1 VFLKAYLATEPP
13 TEDQLREARALAE
26 RVRQAERRGR
36 RTRPTPLAYDRLARR
51 RGGAGVAESLIA
63 RSNTRWRNLRQSH
76 DFIAALTIPRFGRA
90 VAIDHALH
98 QFGLD
103 PELPYVS
110 DPGPGW
116 LPMIR
121 WGVDSVAQAL
131 RLLFSGQVLGAASL
145 VRGQVERWT
154 FNRANALGSP
164 QEDGESN
171 ADFISRTWR
180 GAWPIRMDPGWLYR
194 VTSDALHGR
203 GDFVPGIRWEACH
216 LCVWPFPPEALPSV
230 VGTSYFS
237 DLVLQQCL
245 AACLDLAHDHN
256 ASDLEALLLQWPPD
270 IAPIHSRIAQ
280 EFYAQLFPLTLEAL
294 LPHRA
299 IVPASASSAY
309 YTLIADQLPAD
320 HSGRTGL
327 VAMAWLSRRGR
338 AVVGAID
345 AFGEEA
351 KMLGQPGVDA
361 APLSR
366 RLAHYTIVAE
376 TAALVA
382 RWIQSPHGDA
392 LAVGSTALR
401 SAFTLWLEDDSRA
414 MILARTAL
422 ESAARA
428 RTWRLKPAKAARL
441 ELRGPRT
448 STSDWLA
455 AAGWRRLHLMN
466 RALGELAH
474 IAPASRW
481 GGALAALAEIADEPT
496 TGLPRIH
503 TARGDALDRS
513 VYLLAIEACAAS
525 ERFAPDFAR
534 ATRRLIGLPADPDR
548 DVERMLATMGQHG
561 AFDFGPPMFAAF
573 DEDERDAHWRE
584 LEASVAA
591 ALRKRATQK
600 VRSPNEPPQD

>member
-1 VFLKAYLATEPP
+1 VFLKAYLASEPP
-13 TEDQLREARALAE
+13 TEDQLREARALVE

-51 RGGAGVAESLIA
+51 RGSDGVAESLIA

-76 DFIAALTIPRFGRA
+76 EFIAALAIPRFGRA

-103 PELPYVS
+103 PELPYLS
-110 DPGPGW
+110 APGPGW

-121 WGVDSVAQAL
+121 WGVDSVGQAL
-131 RLLFSGQVLGAASL
+131 RLLISGQVLGAASL

-164 QEDGESN
+164 QEEGESN

-180 GAWPIRMDPGWLYR
+180 GAWPIRMDPGSLYK

-203 GDFVPGIRWEACH
+203 GDFVPGIRWEACQ

-230 VGTSYFS
+230 VASSYFS

-245 AACLDLAHDHN
+245 AACLDIAHEHD

-270 IAPIHSRIAQ
+270 IAPIHSRLAH
-280 EFYAQLFPLTLEAL
+280 EFYPQLFPLTLEAL

-309 YTLIADQLPAD
+309 YALIADQLPAD
-320 HSGRTGL
+320 HSGRTGV

-351 KMLGQPGVDA
+351 KLLGQPGVDA
-361 APLSR
+361 RPLSR

-382 RWIQSPHGDA
+382 GWIQSPHGDA

-428 RTWRLKPAKAARL
+428 RTWRLKPTKAARL

-455 AAGWRRLHLMN
+455 AAGWLRPVN
-466 RALGELAH
+466 
-474 IAPASRW
+474 
-481 GGALAALAEIADEPT
+481 
-496 TGLPRIH
+496 
-503 TARGDALDRS
+503 
-513 VYLLAIEACAAS
+513 
-525 ERFAPDFAR
+525 PD
-534 ATRRLIGLPADPDR
+534 
-548 DVERMLATMGQHG
+548 
-561 AFDFGPPMFAAF
+561 PPMT
-573 DEDERDAHWRE
+573 
-584 LEASVAA
+584 
-591 ALRKRATQK
+591 RA
-600 VRSPNEPPQD
+600 